1 MNKTNLYNVTAEHT
15 VINDYYYYYSNSST
29 IKTMLG

>member
-1 MNKTNLYNVTAEHT
+1 MNEINSYNVTAEHT

-29 IKTMLG
+29 IKTM